1 MSCYRISLRGIVGR
15 VLKFKFDKKTGEE
28 LINED
33 MLEREVKR
41 AKTIG
46 YEAWLIEKN
55 ESVPSFIRMLNKN
68 GCFMNPVT
76 DIMVMEE

>member
-28 LINED
+28 LINESV
-33 MLEREVKR
+33 LEREVER

-46 YEAWLIEKN
+46 YEAWLTEKN
-55 ESVPSFIRMLNKN
+55 ESISSFIRMLNKN
-68 GCFMNPVT
+68 GNFMSPVT
-76 DIMVMEE
+76 DIMVMEG

>member
-28 LINED
+28 IIDEK

-41 AKTIG
+41 AETIG
-46 YEAWLIEKN
+46 YEAWLVEKG
-55 ESVPSFIRMLNKN
+55 ESYRSFIRMLNKN
-68 GCFMNPVT
+68 GNFISPVT
-76 DIMVMEE
+76 DIMVMEG

>member
-28 LINED
+28 LINESV
-33 MLEREVKR
+33 LEREVER

-46 YEAWLIEKN
+46 YEAWLTEKN
-55 ESVPSFIRMLNKN
+55 ESIPSFIRMLNKN
-68 GCFMNPVT
+68 SNFMSPVT
-76 DIMVMEE
+76 DIMVMEG

>member
-28 LINED
+28 LINETV
-33 MLEREVKR
+33 LEREIER
-41 AKTIG
+41 AKHIG

-68 GCFMNPVT
+68 GNFMNPVT
-76 DIMVMEE
+76 DIMVMEG

>member
-28 LINED
+28 LINESV
-33 MLEREVKR
+33 LEREVER

-46 YEAWLIEKN
+46 YEAWLIEKD
-55 ESVPSFIRMLNKN
+55 ESTRSFIRMLNKN
-68 GCFMNPVT
+68 GNFMSPVT
-76 DIMVMEE
+76 DIMVMEG

>member
-28 LINED
+28 LINESV
-33 MLEREVKR
+33 LEREVER

-46 YEAWLIEKN
+46 YEAWLIEKD
-55 ESVPSFIRMLNKN
+55 ESTRSFIRMLNKN
-68 GCFMNPVT
+68 GNFMNPVT
-76 DIMVMEE
+76 DIMVMEG

>member
-28 LINED
+28 LIDEK
-33 MLEREVKR
+33 MLEREVER

-55 ESVPSFIRMLNKN
+55 ESISSFIRMLNKN
-68 GCFMNPVT
+68 GNFMNPVT
-76 DIMVMEE
+76 NIMVMEG

>member
-41 AKTIG
+41 AKAIG

-55 ESVPSFIRMLNKN
+55 ESVSSFIRMLNKN
-68 GCFMNPVT
+68 GNFMSPVT
-76 DIMVMEE
+76 DIMVMEG

>member
-28 LINED
+28 IINEE

-46 YEAWLIEKN
+46 YEAWLIEKK
-55 ESVPSFIRMLNKN
+55 ESLPSFIRMLNKN
-68 GCFMNPVT
+68 GNFMEPVT
-76 DIMVMEE
+76 DIMVMEG

>member
-28 LINED
+28 LINESV
-33 MLEREVKR
+33 LEREVER

-46 YEAWLIEKN
+46 YEAWLIEKD
-55 ESVPSFIRMLNKN
+55 ESTRSFIRILNKN
-68 GCFMNPVT
+68 GNFMNPVT
-76 DIMVMEE
+76 DIMVMEG

>member
-28 LINED
+28 LIDEK
-33 MLEREVKR
+33 MLEREVER

-46 YEAWLIEKN
+46 YEAWLTEKN
-55 ESVPSFIRMLNKN
+55 ESIPSFIRMLNKN
-68 GCFMNPVT
+68 GNFMNPVT
-76 DIMVMEE
+76 NIMVMEG

>member
-15 VLKFKFDKKTGEE
+15 VLKFKFDKKTNEE
-28 LINED
+28 LINESV
-33 MLEREVKR
+33 LEREVER

-55 ESVPSFIRMLNKN
+55 ESVPSFICMLNKN

-76 DIMVMEE
+76 DIMVMEG

>member
-28 LINED
+28 LINESV
-33 MLEREVKR
+33 LEREVER

-46 YEAWLIEKN
+46 YEAWLIEKD
-55 ESVPSFIRMLNKN
+55 ESVRSFIRMLNKN
-68 GCFMNPVT
+68 GNFMSPVT
-76 DIMVMEE
+76 DIMVMEG

>member
-28 LINED
+28 LINESI
-33 MLEREVKR
+33 LEHEVER

-76 DIMVMEE
+76 DIMVMEG

>member
-28 LINED
+28 LINESV
-33 MLEREVKR
+33 LEREVER

-46 YEAWLIEKN
+46 YKAWLIEKD
-55 ESVPSFIRMLNKN
+55 ESTRSFIRMLNKN
-68 GCFMNPVT
+68 GNFMSPVT
-76 DIMVMEE
+76 DIMVMEG

>member
-28 LINED
+28 LINEE

-46 YEAWLIEKN
+46 YEAWLIEKK

-68 GCFMNPVT
+68 GNFMSPVT
-76 DIMVMEE
+76 DIMVMEG

>member
-28 LINED
+28 LINEE

-46 YEAWLIEKN
+46 YEAWLIEKK
-55 ESVPSFIRMLNKN
+55 ESLPSFIRMLNKN
-68 GCFMNPVT
+68 GNFMEPVT
-76 DIMVMEE
+76 DIMVMEG

>member
-28 LINED
+28 LINEE

-55 ESVPSFIRMLNKN
+55 ESIPSFIRMLNKN

-76 DIMVMEE
+76 DIMVMEG